1 MLGLTHLYDPKG
13 LNNSAHVLLEE
24 SPNRYQLVL
33 EIAREAHF
41 YREQEENVL
50 DNTEEYIKPIPYVVL
65 NKKDDVNL
73 PLD

>member
-1 MLGLTHLYDPKG
+1 MFGLSHLYDAKE
-13 LNNSAHVLLEE
+13 LNNSAHLLLET

-41 YREQEENVL
+41 YHEQEENVL
-50 DNTEEYIKPIPYVVL
+50 EKTDEYVKPIPYVVL
-65 NKKDDVNL
+65 NKREYINL